1 MAEGFQ
7 IDVKVGRRTFD
18 KFTTAV
24 SFIHRELDL
33 IWEIRSTPE
42 LIQGMRETLNRINIE
57 VRAQNSQSWNGFLI
71 NPSDKLQRRSG
82 KGLRSILESIKVL
95 PAFRLNDL
103 NGRIGTGMMTIHE
116 TGGTITAKRAKFLT
130 IPLPA
135 AMDAQGVPLRKRAR
149 DWDDTFVA
157 RSRAGNLIIFQRRT
171 GGRITP
177 LYLLKRSVKI
187 RPRLGLAQSVG
198 NSLPFFERKVLDAVD
213 RQLDI
218 SFRGS

>member
-1 MAEGFQ
+1 MEGFQ
-7 IDVKVGRRTFD
+7 IDVRVGKRMFNRFE
-18 KFTTAV
+18 TAV
-24 SFIHRELDL
+24 QFIDRELHL
-33 IWEIRSTPE
+33 IWDVRSTPD
-42 LIQGMRETLNRINIE
+42 LIKSMRETLNKINIE
-57 VRAQNSQSWNGFLI
+57 VRAQNSQSWNGSVF

-82 KGLRSILESIKVL
+82 KGLRSILDSIRVL

-103 NGRIGTGMMTIHE
+103 DGRIGTGLMTIHE

-135 AMDAQGVPLRKRAR
+135 AMDAQGVPLKRRAR
-149 DWDDTFVA
+149 DWDNTFVA

-177 LYLLKRSVKI
+177 LYLLKRSIKI
-187 RPRLGLAQSVG
+187 RPRLGLAESVG
-198 NSLPFFERKVLDAVD
+198 NNLPFFERKVLDAVD